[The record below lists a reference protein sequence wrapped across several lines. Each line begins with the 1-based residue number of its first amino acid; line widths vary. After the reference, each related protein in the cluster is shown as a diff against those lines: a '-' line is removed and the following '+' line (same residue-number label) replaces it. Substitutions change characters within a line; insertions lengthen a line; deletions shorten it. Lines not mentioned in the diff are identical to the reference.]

1 MLHGTGL
8 GCKEDKFMPEYNAE
22 WSDFTDY
29 CQRLLED
36 KQKNGVFPPFGRV
49 GGNHDN

>member
-1 MLHGTGL
+1 MS
-8 GCKEDKFMPEYNAE
+8 EFNAE
-22 WSDFTDY
+22 WPTFTDY